1 MKSLLYVSIL
11 FCFVIADCSNEEYK
25 QHLSLLD
32 DAERLLLTDADSAS
46 LLLDSL
52 LNPEELSDR
61 DFARWCM
68 LCGKAT
74 NYTHAD
80 RLLVYQWK
88 RAQEWINQHGS
99 LEERAQVALFLG
111 RAYAEDGEP
120 ELAMKTY
127 TDALHFAKER
137 EVYDIAGYI
146 CTYMADL
153 YRFSEM
159 SNEVRMKY
167 KEAASLFSK
176 SGNLKSQAYAMKNLA
191 VEYAFVD
198 SFLLAEKIMKE
209 VDSIA
214 DILNVQ
220 RLDYNIAN
228 AYANI
233 YDLKGCYDLSEKYYK
248 KAISLDTRYSIRDS
262 VGLADSYLASG
273 KIALAKELVNRMYL
287 HDSTDFVLNNMYSVI
302 YKAEGNYKEALH
314 FKEVCV
320 EILDSMFIKQSKE
333 KVFEVEKKY
342 NHLKMRE
349 QNIRLKSV
357 RQRMIIYF
365 ITCFSLLIIGVLI
378 FFFYHKN
385 VKMKMHWQE
394 EKLNN
399 LNNERSEIAVQLSDA
414 RHSLETMQG
423 NRDENLRLQQ
433 KISFLTEKYK
443 QLQKQ
448 RLEASPIYKKFLA
461 LSAKNQPSNNKPLL
475 TNKLWNTFVIEFCKI
490 YSDFRISLFNQSPD
504 LSEDEWRYCCLHI
517 LGFDGNSEAI
527 LLGIMP
533 SSVWIKRSRIKQ
545 KLGYSAQ
552 KELSLYDILVNNYLN

>member
-1 MKSLLYVSIL
+1 MKSLLYVSTL
-11 FCFVIADCSNEEYK
+11 FCFVIAGCSNEEYK
-25 QHLSLLD
+25 QRLSLLE
-32 DAERLLLTDADSAS
+32 DAERLLLADADAAS

-88 RAQEWINQHGS
+88 RAQKWINQHGS
-99 LEERAQVALFLG
+99 SEERAQVALFLG
-111 RAYAEDGEP
+111 RAYAEDGET
-120 ELAMKTY
+120 ELAMMTY
-127 TDALHFAKER
+127 TDALHFAKEH

-159 SNEVRMKY
+159 SNEVRVKY

-214 DILNVQ
+214 FILNIQ

-233 YDLKGCYDLSEKYYK
+233 YDLQGHYDLSEKYYK
-248 KAISLDTRYSIRDS
+248 KAISLDTRHSIRDS
-262 VGLADSYLASG
+262 IGLADSYLASG
-273 KIALAKELVNRMYL
+273 KITLAKELVDRMYL

-302 YKAEGNYKEALH
+302 YKTEGDYKEALH
-314 FKEVCV
+314 FKEICV
-320 EILDSMFIKQSKE
+320 EILDSMFIKQSEE
-333 KVFEVEKKY
+333 KIFEVEKKY

-349 QNIRLKSV
+349 QNVRLKSA
-357 RQRMIIYF
+357 RQRIIIYF

-385 VKMKMHWQE
+385 VRIKMHWQE
-394 EKLNN
+394 EKLKSIDK
-399 LNNERSEIAVQLSDA
+399 ERSEIAVQLSDA
-414 RHSLETMQG
+414 RQLLKTMQG

-448 RLEASPIYKKFLA
+448 RLESSAIYKKFVT
-461 LSAKNQPSNNKPLL
+461 LSTKNKPGSNKPLL
-475 TNKLWNTFVIEFCKI
+475 TDKLWNTFVIEFCKI
-490 YSDFRISLFNQSPD
+490 YPDFRTSLFNQCSD
-504 LSEDEWRYCCLHI
+504 LTEDEWRYCSLHI

-533 SSVWIKRSRIKQ
+533 NSVWMKRSRIKQ

-552 KELSLYDILVNNYLN
+552 KELSLYDILVKNYLN